1 MVQTTTEMVNRIFE
15 RFGEVYPREAI
26 GIPEVSRKLDV
37 SRKTIVRAIQTG
49 ELQAVQV
56 RGQWRIGRDALAEFL
71 DTKGRRRL
79 PKFRRR
85 EPIDECGAS
94 FPEPIGVDADGEPI
108 PF

>member
-15 RFGEVYPREAI
+15 RFGEAYPREAI

-37 SRKTIVRAIQTG
+37 SRKTIVRAIQRG
-49 ELQAVQV
+49 ELQAVPV

-71 DTKGRRRL
+71 DTKGRTRL
-79 PKFRRR
+79 PKFPKSIPAEDR
-85 EPIDECGAS
+85 GGS
-94 FPEPIGVDADGEPI
+94 FPEPRGVGAGGNSI